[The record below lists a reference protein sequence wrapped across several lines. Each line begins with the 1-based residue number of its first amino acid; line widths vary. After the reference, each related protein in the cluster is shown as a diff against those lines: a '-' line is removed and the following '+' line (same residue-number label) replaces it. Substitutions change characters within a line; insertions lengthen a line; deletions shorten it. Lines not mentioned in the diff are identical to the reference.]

1 MFRRL
6 VTENWQASLA
16 LVLFV
21 LAALGCLLQWLWAL
35 HLPRDQA
42 DRRAA
47 MALDDDRPAASSSPV
62 SPPREG

>member
-16 LVLFV
+16 ITLFA
-21 LAALGCLLQWLWAL
+21 LAALGCLLQWLWVL

-47 MALDDDRPAASSSPV
+47 MALDDDRPAGAGSAPD
-62 SPPREG
+62 RRAG

>member
-6 VTENWQASLA
+6 VTEHWQASLA
-16 LVLFV
+16 IALFV
-21 LAALGCLLQWLWAL
+21 LAALGCLLQWLWAF

-47 MALDDDRPAASSSPV
+47 MALDDNRSADASPV
-62 SPPREG
+62 LPPREG